1 MKVTNQTSDQ
11 PQVKICLYKPEDKVD
26 WIPVGAGVFV
36 VQQNATV
43 PWTPPSGEEIP
54 AYYLK
59 SFHPA
64 FFDQNLANAQ
74 VGLNDSVAVR
84 GGNGSYTI
92 VPL

>member
-11 PQVKICLYKPEDKVD
+11 AQVKICLYRPDDKLD
-26 WIPVGAGVFV
+26 WITVGAGVFAV
-36 VQQNATV
+36 RQNDTV

-59 SFHPA
+59 AFHPA
-64 FFDQNLANAQ
+64 PIDQNLANAN